1 VSLQDK
7 RFPISRREFDAVI
20 FDLDGVITDTAALHF
35 KAWKQLFDDY
45 LEHEAPTSAPRQP
58 FSDDD
63 YRRYV
68 DGLPRVD
75 GVETFLASRG
85 IELERGTP
93 DDPPERVS
101 VWGLAQRK
109 NRLFLALLA
118 TEGATVFPSSVDI
131 VHAMQSSGFATAV
144 VTSSQNRAEVLDTV
158 GLGDLFSVHV
168 DGLDALELGLAGK
181 PDPAPFLEAARRL
194 DVDPARA
201 VVVEDAISGV
211 EAGHRGGFGLV
222 VGVDRGDG
230 ADALLRNGADF
241 VVRDLAAL
249 EIVPLERTDGD

>member
-1 VSLQDK
+1 MSLHG
-7 RFPISRREFDAVI
+7 RPVPISRLAFDAVI
-20 FDLDGVITDTAALHF
+20 FDLDGVITDTASLHF

-45 LEHEAPTSAPRQP
+45 LENEAPASAPRQP
-58 FSDDD
+58 FDDDD

-68 DGLPRVD
+68 DGLPRVA
-75 GVETFLASRG
+75 GVEAFLASRG
-85 IELERGTP
+85 IELERGTRE
-93 DDPPERVS
+93 DPPERMS

-109 NRLFLALLA
+109 NRFFLTLLA

-131 VHAMQSSGFATAV
+131 VHAMQKSGFATAV

-194 DVDPARA
+194 NVDPARS

-211 EAGHRGGFGLV
+211 EAGRRGGFGLV

-230 ADALLRNGADF
+230 ADALLRSGADV

-249 EIVPLERTDGD
+249 EIVPLKGTDSD